1 MQKRKFEDI
10 LDELKTI
17 IASLESDNLE
27 LDDIVNQYE
36 KGMALLDIA
45 NKKMEN
51 AQNRIEI
58 ISKREKGKIS

>member
-51 AQNRIEI
+51 AQNRIKI

>member
-17 IASLESDNLE
+17 ITSLESDNLE

-36 KGMALLDIA
+36 KGMALLGIA

>member
-17 IASLESDNLE
+17 ITSLESDNLE

>member
-17 IASLESDNLE
+17 ITSLESDNLE

-51 AQNRIEI
+51 AQNRIKI